1 MSQFIVSARK
11 YRPRQFEDVVGQE
24 QVTRTLQNA
33 INTGKIAQAY
43 LFCGPRGVGKTTC
56 ARIFAREIN
65 KAATGEDIDMSF
77 NIFELDAASN
87 NSVDDIRTIT
97 DQVRIP
103 PQTGKYKVYVID
115 EVHMLSSQAF
125 NAFLKTLEEPPAYAI
140 FILATTEK
148 HKILPTILSRCQIY
162 DFNRIKV
169 KDIIPHLQAIC
180 DQEQIPCEPDALH
193 LIAQKADGA
202 LRDAL
207 SIFDRLV
214 SFGNGALTYQGV
226 LDSLNILD
234 YDYFF
239 QATQQ
244 MLAEDSNAVLLLF
257 DKVLNRGFEGETFLS
272 GLAQHF
278 RDLLMCRHADT
289 IALLEAGEQLTDRY
303 KDQAMYTPADWLLN
317 GLSLL
322 NQCELD
328 YRIARNKRLLVE
340 LALLKLCYLPYA
352 KNGQLL
358 ATDSGDDKKKTESP
372 TVAAPEPTVNRAFA
386 EIAPSDSTPL
396 FQEEEEPVTPAP
408 GTTTDTTAN
417 DKPAVSGRKK
427 RTSSTII
434 TEEVLPEETETTSP
448 ETAYVDSALT
458 LTSEQLTSA
467 WSRVLSM
474 LNSAGENS
482 KADLLTQFTPTAEG
496 PMVTL
501 TLHNKVQM
509 ELVSEIRQD
518 MYNAMAL
525 ELPQGFQF
533 QLTYDLSLSTNQ
545 QEEHLTTREKWHK
558 MAERNPTVLELQKR
572 LDLDLEY

>member
-180 DQEQIPCEPDALH
+180 DQEQIPCEADALH

-278 RDLLMCRHADT
+278 RDLLMCRNADT

-303 KDQAMYTPADWLLN
+303 KEQAMYTPADWLLN

-340 LALLKLCYLPYA
+340 LALLKLCYLPHA
-352 KNGQLL
+352 KSGQLL
-358 ATDSGDDKKKTESP
+358 ATPAGDDKKKTEP
-372 TVAAPEPTVNRAFA
+372 TTVAVPEPAAPAATTAIPPA
-386 EIAPSDSTPL
+386 EPDTTPL
-396 FQEEEEPVTPAP
+396 ASEEQIEPAP
-408 GTTTDTTAN
+408 IPPTATAVTE
-417 DKPAVSGRKK
+417 KPAVSGRKK
-427 RTSSTII
+427 RTSSIII
-434 TEEVLPEETETTSP
+434 TEEVLPEETETSTP
-448 ETAYVDSALT
+448 ETEWVDSGLT
-458 LTSEQLTSA
+458 LSPQQLSSA
-467 WSRVLSM
+467 WGRVMSM
-474 LNSAGENS
+474 LQSAGEDN
-482 KADLLTQFTPTAEG
+482 KAELLKQFTPTAEG
-496 PMVTL
+496 PIVTL
-501 TLHNKVQM
+501 TVHNKVQM
-509 ELVSEIRQD
+509 ELISEIRQD
-518 MYNAMAL
+518 MYNAMSL
-525 ELPQGFQF
+525 ELPQGFQL

-558 MAERNPTVLELQKR
+558 MAERNPTVLDLQKR